1 MSIRVTKFHH
11 ANVTVPGTVEAAA
24 KHFYGSI
31 LGLKEIPKP
40 ESSRARGGAWYEIGA
55 VQLHLS
61 RAEQDD
67 GSASSRHIC
76 VLVQGLDETR
86 QHLVNAGVE
95 IVPDERPIP
104 GRARFYVRD
113 PGGNLIE
120 IAED

>member
-11 ANVTVPGTVEAAA
+11 ANITVPDSLEQAA

-40 ESSRARGGAWYEIGA
+40 VSSRARGGAWYEIGT

-61 RAEQDD
+61 RAELED

-76 VLVQGLDETR
+76 LLVQNLEETHHVLVDG
-86 QHLVNAGVE
+86 GIE
-95 IVPDERPIP
+95 ILPDERPIP